1 MPTGRVAIVIID
13 PQGRNVRRLRL
24 SLRTCHQLLLGTL
37 GLLAVVALLGLHS
50 LHLRPAAAQSV
61 SMHQQNVRLSAEV
74 DHLEAQ
80 LPLLR
85 RSLRHTD
92 GTFAQLWE
100 KSGLAGRPRHL
111 SIGPLEAS
119 RGHNSSG
126 GGLPAPGGEQRLQGL
141 DPRIYAAQ
149 QPAATKGKTELAGL
163 LQGLQGVHDT
173 LDSTLE
179 YFHDAH
185 RRLANTPSI
194 RPAQTPWLT
203 SSFGRRL
210 DPIFNI
216 WLMHKGLDLGG
227 HIGMEIFA
235 PADGVVIW
243 VGSRGGYG
251 QTVVL
256 DHGYGL
262 QSHYAHLSKYLV
274 SVGDSVHR
282 GEPIAQMG
290 TTGKSTG
297 PHLHY
302 EVRRNGQPLNPRYFI
317 LD

>member
-1 MPTGRVAIVIID
+1 MPKGRVAIVIID
-13 PQGRNVRRLRL
+13 PRGRHVRRLCL
-24 SLRTCHQLLLGTL
+24 SLRSCHHLVLGSLLLLFTGV
-37 GLLAVVALLGLHS
+37 LLSVHS
-50 LHLRPAAAQSV
+50 LHILPTATQAERL
-61 SMHQQNVRLSAEV
+61 HKQNACLSAQV
-74 DHLEAQ
+74 GHLEAQ

-92 GTFAQLWE
+92 VTFAQLWE
-100 KSGLAGRPRHL
+100 KSGLASKPRRL

-119 RGHNSSG
+119 RHASG
-126 GGLPAPGGEQRLQGL
+126 GRGRPAPEGEQRLQGL

-149 QPAATKGKTELAGL
+149 QPAAGRPNAEIAGL
-163 LQGLQGVHDT
+163 RQGLQSVHDS
-173 LDSTLE
+173 LDSTLD

-210 DPIFNI
+210 DPIFNV

-227 HIGMEIFA
+227 HIGMEVFA